1 MSIVRAWEKYTQAC
15 GFLLEFIWEIRVH
28 LPLSLRIDIDEES
41 SVHVCDRMSLGVCV
55 CVHESALKFRTVLG
69 LVRSAGIRFHS

>member
-15 GFLLEFIWEIRVH
+15 GFLLEFIWEIRAH
-28 LPLSLRIDIDEES
+28 LPLSLHIDIDEES
-41 SVHVCDRMSLGVCV
+41 SVHVCERMSLCV
-55 CVHESALKFRTVLG
+55 CVHESALKFLTVLG